1 MVRHLPALDIYPE
14 LMMSQDDDLPEYL
27 IPDWPTSRRI
37 YAEFKAEQ
45 EREVARETEEVEK
58 EVLSYEV
65 QQIVA
70 RELTEV
76 VSILRQSI

>member
-1 MVRHLPALDIYPE
+1 MVRHLPTLDIYPE

-45 EREVARETEEVEK
+45 EREVARETEKVEK
-58 EVLSYEV
+58 EVLVYEV

>member
-58 EVLSYEV
+58 EVLVYEV

>member
-1 MVRHLPALDIYPE
+1 MVRHLLTLDIYPE
-14 LMMSQDDDLPEYL
+14 LMMSQEDDLPEYL
-27 IPDWPTSRRI
+27 IPDWPASRRI

-45 EREVARETEEVEK
+45 EREVVRETEEVEK
-58 EVLSYEV
+58 EVLVYEV